1 MKAKLVRES
10 LEERYQVKDNI
21 IDYLIG
27 RFNYNDQYDRREL
40 EDSLRTFMMAND
52 EIKEIV
58 NRAVSNPSRRNIIN
72 AGMEIYDIIEK
83 GRFLK

>member
-1 MKAKLVRES
+1 MKKLVKES
-10 LEERYQVKDNI
+10 LEERYQVKDDI

-27 RFNYNDQYDRREL
+27 RFNYDDEYDRREL

-58 NRAVSNPSRRNIIN
+58 DVAVNNPSDRNIIE
-72 AGMEIYDIIEK
+72 AGMDIYDIIEK